1 MKFKDIITKVAED
14 NNIPAD
20 IVSKAYKAYWMYIRN
35 SVQNIPLKEELTEAE
50 FSLLKP
56 NFNIPSLGKLYV
68 TYDKYKGVK
77 KRFNYIKLLRK
88 RNENIKE
95 D

>member
-14 NNIPAD
+14 NNIPVD

>member
-1 MKFKDIITKVAED
+1 MRFKDIITKVAED
-14 NNIPAD
+14 NNIPVD
-20 IVSKAYKAYWMYIRN
+20 IVSKAYKAYWLYIRN
-35 SVQNIPLKEELTEAE
+35 SVQSIPLKGELTEAE
-50 FSLLKP
+50 FSLLRP

-88 RNENIKE
+88 RNEDIEEN
-95 D
+95 